1 MGFKKYPQPPF
12 KKYVKT
18 SNGTILLVGEK
29 RYYPAVYNK
38 RGTPLV
44 RFGWEIC
51 WGGQVADKE
60 GNIIA
65 FVDFC
70 DVIVATADTKEELE
84 NESQQ

>member
-51 WGGQVADKE
+51 WGGK
-60 GNIIA
+60 
-65 FVDFC
+65 
-70 DVIVATADTKEELE
+70 
-84 NESQQ
+84 